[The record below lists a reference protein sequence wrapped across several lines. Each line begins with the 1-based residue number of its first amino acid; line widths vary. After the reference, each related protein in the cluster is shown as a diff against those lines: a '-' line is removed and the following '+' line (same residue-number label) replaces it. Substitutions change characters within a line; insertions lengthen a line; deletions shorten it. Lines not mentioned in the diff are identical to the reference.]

1 MKIAKAPPKVEK
13 INMKKSALLVA
24 SILLTFL
31 LGNIALGAQKIRKP
45 NIIIFY
51 IDDKLVQEV
60 RIDE

>member
-1 MKIAKAPPKVEK
+1 
-13 INMKKSALLVA
+13 MKKSALLVA

-60 RIDE
+60 RIEK

>member
-1 MKIAKAPPKVEK
+1 
-13 INMKKSALLVA
+13 MKKSALLVA

-45 NIIIFY
+45 NIIFY

-60 RIDE
+60 RIEK